1 MAQRQYSFDFVLNA
15 VLNGGFSGTFTKAQ
29 QEFIRLGNEIK
40 NLQAIQRDV
49 AAYQKQASAVQN
61 TERKLENLCRQYEL
75 VNQQIR
81 ETTGS
86 TTALEREKLKLEQR
100 ISNTEA
106 ALEKQRSKLDST
118 KERLDAAGVS
128 TDNLSAKDA
137 ELTERIRELTEEQ
150 KRATEGA
157 EQFGN
162 AGIQAVEA
170 IGGAIAAAGIAEAVK
185 SIADAYKECVEVS
198 AEFGQGMSNVD
209 AIASASVSEMR
220 ALTDEAKELGATT
233 MYTARQSA
241 DAMGYMAMAGW
252 DAQEMLSG
260 MPGVIN
266 LAAAAGEDLAQV
278 SDIVTD
284 NLSAFGMQAS
294 DTAHF
299 ADVLAA
305 AAANSNTNISIM
317 GETFK
322 SSSSVAGA
330 LKYSV
335 EDVAI
340 MVGLM
345 ANNAVKGSRA
355 GTALRNIFN
364 GLLGGVTLTA
374 KAFGELDYSAV
385 NSDGSMK
392 GLMETVKDL
401 RGYFGQ
407 MTEAERVNNA
417 MEIAGMRGYNGLLA
431 IINATDEDFQNLY
444 NSINNCSG
452 AAERMAKVKLDNLN
466 GDITIMNSAM
476 EALQTTI
483 GEQFNPEL
491 RVLTQLKTELLNG
504 VNDLVKGNPVLT
516 KGIMAGAGAFMA
528 MGTAIVGV
536 NTALKV
542 YHALNLASLF
552 TTPVGTFMG
561 VVGGVTIA
569 TAAVAGFVE
578 ATKDGGPAV
587 RELTEAAREMNAA
600 MEESKAEC
608 ENTAVEI
615 QATADT
621 ADFYIGKL
629 EAIEAAEGENAAQNQ
644 EYQNTLALLLRTM
657 PELSGCISQTTDE
670 YGRSTY
676 ALETDTAALRANTDE
691 LRKNAEAKAYQDYM
705 NSMYDQYGAVLK
717 EAAENE
723 IGLTMAQYK
732 QEQASQKQQAS
743 VKRMN
748 ELWAEASAEAQRQYR
763 ETGVLNDATAYLSS
777 EYYEL
782 EAAVESLGQE
792 IVDAQSDMKAH
803 EKAIQKDAEAVAAA
817 EKEMSLAEKA
827 WKSLMESMGRYTEEE
842 DNLTAGESAVQE
854 AIDGTMTKVQQL
866 TDAYAKTYAEAKE
879 SFAGQFGLFD
889 EAAADAEATVEA
901 AQAALDSQLAYWQNY
916 AANIAALREISAED
930 LGVTKEN
937 YNTLMEYVRSG
948 TPEAAGLA
956 ADMVAAINDGNKKA
970 ITDLANTLGG
980 IKESQDQAAQD
991 VADWT
996 EGLTEQTDQLVK
1008 DIEEDIKA
1016 LNLSKAAEESARA
1029 TIQAY
1034 ISQAG
1039 IMLPEVETAY
1049 RSVARTAQRALS
1061 NAVVASS
1068 SWDGSY
1074 FSIPG
1079 HASGTDNAPPGWAW
1093 VGEQGPELMRMHG
1106 GEQILPN
1113 SVSKQVAESY
1123 REYNRYAADNYEQQ
1137 AQAESISRQ
1146 AVNSYSEYS
1155 QYAAL
1160 QSVQQRQP
1168 ILEVKSG
1175 GAMTGSTKNVEMH
1188 FHIEAGAQPETVDAW
1203 QDYARRGELKAM
1215 VLEAMQDA
1223 EADAG
1228 RRFMA

>member
-100 ISNTEA
+100 ISNTQA
-106 ALEKQRSKLDST
+106 ALEKQQAKLDGI

-137 ELTERIRELTEEQ
+137 ELIERIRELTEEQ
-150 KRATEGA
+150 KKATEGA

-185 SIADAYKECVEVS
+185 SIADVYKECVEVS

-220 ALTDEAKELGATT
+220 ALTDEAKNLGATT

-260 MPGVIN
+260 MPGAIN
-266 LAAAAGEDLAQV
+266 LSAAAGEDLAQV

-330 LKYSV
+330 LKYSI
-335 EDVAI
+335 EDVAV
-340 MVGLM
+340 MTGLM

-364 GLLGGVTLTA
+364 GLLGSMTLTSN
-374 KAFGELDYSAV
+374 AFGEVEYSAI
-385 NSDGSMK
+385 NADGSMK
-392 GLMETVKDL
+392 GLMETVRDL

-407 MTEAERVNNA
+407 MTESEQVKNA
-417 MEIAGMRGYNGLLA
+417 MDIAGMRGYNGLLA
-431 IINATDEDFQNLY
+431 IINATDEDFQSLY
-444 NSINNCSG
+444 DSINNCSG

-483 GEQFNPEL
+483 GEEFNPEL
-491 RVLTQLKTELLNG
+491 RWLTQLKTELLNG
-504 VNDLVKGNPVLT
+504 ANDLIKGNPVLT

-536 NTALKV
+536 NTALKA
-542 YHALNLASLF
+542 YNALSNVINLASLLA
-552 TTPVGTFMG
+552 TPVGTFMG
-561 VVGGVTIA
+561 VAGGAALA

-615 QATADT
+615 QAAADT

-676 ALETDTAALRANTDE
+676 ALETDTAALRANTE
-691 LRKNAEAKAYQDYM
+691 EWRKNAEAKAYQDYM
-705 NSMYDQYGAVLK
+705 NSVYDKYGAVLQ

-723 IGLTMAQYK
+723 IGLTMAKYQ
-732 QEQASQKQQAS
+732 QEEASQKQQAAIE
-743 VKRMN
+743 RMN
-748 ELWAEASAEAQRQYR
+748 ELWAEATAEAKRQYQ
-763 ETGVLNDATAYLSS
+763 ETDVLNDATAYLSK

-782 EAAVESLGQE
+782 QAAVERFGQE
-792 IVDAQSDMKAH
+792 AVDAQSDMEAH
-803 EKAIQKDAEAVAAA
+803 EKAMRKDAEAVATA

-827 WKSLMESMGRYTEEE
+827 WKSLMKSMGLYTEEE
-842 DNLTAGESAVQE
+842 DNLTAGESAVRD

-866 TDAYAKTYAEAKE
+866 TDAYAKTYEEAKE

-889 EAAADAEATVEA
+889 EAKADAEATVEA
-901 AQAALDSQLAYWQNY
+901 AQAALDTQLAYWKGY
-916 AANIAALREISAED
+916 TENITALKEQSAES
-930 LGVTKEN
+930 LNITEEN
-937 YNTLMEYVRSG
+937 YNALMALVQSG
-948 TPEAAGLA
+948 TPEAVAIA
-956 ADMVAAINDGNKKA
+956 ADMVKSITDGNTQV
-970 ITDLANTLGG
+970 ITNLANKLGEVE
-980 IKESQDQAAQD
+980 KMQDQAAQG
-991 VADWT
+991 VADWAN
-996 EGLTEQTDQLVK
+996 GLTEQTDQLIK
-1008 DIEEDIKA
+1008 DMEEDVKA
-1016 LNLSKAAEESARA
+1016 LNMSKEAEE
-1029 TIQAY
+1029 
-1034 ISQAG
+1034 AG
-1039 IMLPEVETAY
+1039 
-1049 RSVARTAQRALS
+1049 
-1061 NAVVASS
+1061 
-1068 SWDGSY
+1068 
-1074 FSIPG
+1074 
-1079 HASGTDNAPPGWAW
+1079 
-1093 VGEQGPELMRMHG
+1093 
-1106 GEQILPN
+1106 
-1113 SVSKQVAESY
+1113 
-1123 REYNRYAADNYEQQ
+1123 
-1137 AQAESISRQ
+1137 
-1146 AVNSYSEYS
+1146 
-1155 QYAAL
+1155 
-1160 QSVQQRQP
+1160 
-1168 ILEVKSG
+1168 
-1175 GAMTGSTKNVEMH
+1175 
-1188 FHIEAGAQPETVDAW
+1188 
-1203 QDYARRGELKAM
+1203 
-1215 VLEAMQDA
+1215 
-1223 EADAG
+1223 
-1228 RRFMA
+1228 